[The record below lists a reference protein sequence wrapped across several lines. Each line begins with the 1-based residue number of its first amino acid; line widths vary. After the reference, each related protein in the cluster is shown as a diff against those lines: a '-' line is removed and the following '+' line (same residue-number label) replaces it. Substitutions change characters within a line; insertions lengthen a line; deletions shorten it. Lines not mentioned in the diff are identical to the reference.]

1 MKSFSKSLRISFD
14 FDGTLDNE
22 FDGTLNTQKI
32 EIQQLC
38 KKYLSEGHD
47 VFIIT
52 KRYGPELSNLGL
64 VNEHLKVWILA
75 EILGIPRNNCFFTN
89 REWKLDIIKSLSIER
104 HFENSQ
110 VECEMI
116 SNIGVEV
123 VPVEDKYWRDLVY

>member
-75 EILGIPRNNCFFTN
+75 EIL
-89 REWKLDIIKSLSIER
+89 ER